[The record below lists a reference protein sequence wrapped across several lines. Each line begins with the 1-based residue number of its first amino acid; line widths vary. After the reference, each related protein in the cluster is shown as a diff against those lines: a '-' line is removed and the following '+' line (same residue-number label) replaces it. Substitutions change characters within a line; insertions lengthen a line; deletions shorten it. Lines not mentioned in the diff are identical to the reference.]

1 MIHELIE
8 AVTKSHPKLVE
19 QEKDRLFRDAI
30 GAWAR
35 QILRSDSDSL
45 RSSQIMLPMDLHH
58 VRLPV
63 CIPVWPKGQETGE
76 AEWIETPDLT
86 FAQLDQEIARK
97 LELSAANRELRNLQE
112 VREYLAPHMVD
123 SPHHKIGPVLKR
135 LAAAEA
141 KKKKKEE
148 G

>member
-8 AVTKSHPKLVE
+8 GVTKSHPKLVE
-19 QEKDRLFRDAI
+19 QEKERLFRDAI
-30 GAWAR
+30 GSWAR

-45 RSSQIMLPMDLHH
+45 RSSQLVLPIELHH
-58 VRLPV
+58 IRLPV
-63 CIPVWPKGQETGE
+63 CIPIWPKGRESGE
-76 AEWIETPDLT
+76 ADWIEPADVT

-97 LELSAANRELRNLQE
+97 LESSAANRELRSLQAL
-112 VREYLAPHMVD
+112 REYLAPHMAD
-123 SPHHKIGPVLKR
+123 HPNSKIGPVLKR

-141 KKKKKEE
+141 KKKSE